1 MFTENSSKLF
11 FDVHPIQIVGD
22 VDFMQHFPISVTAV
36 IDNVLKIKYVRF
48 KLKVSLHEFISAMS
62 DVRIYSCKA
71 QKIR

>member
-1 MFTENSSKLF
+1 MFTENSSKLI

-22 VDFMQHFPISVTAV
+22 ATFSNLCCRSYSCI
-36 IDNVLKIKYVRF
+36 NVLKIKYVRF
-48 KLKVSLHEFISAMS
+48 KLKVSLHKLISTMS